1 MAYNTSVQPTTGFSP
16 FYLMFGRQ
24 ARVPIDI
31 TYGTPTPPMTPVTE
45 YAACLKQRLE
55 NAYEQ
60 VRGKMGHSL
69 DRQKDLYDKRIH
81 GKPLATGDKVWL
93 HYPAV
98 PLGKSKKLHCPWKGP
113 FRVIRQFSDVTYQ
126 IQNVRNRQ
134 QRMVVHFN

>member
-31 TYGTPTPPMTPVTE
+31 MYGTPTPPMTPVTE

-55 NAYEQ
+55 NAYDQ
-60 VRGKMGHSL
+60 VRGTMGNSL
-69 DRQKDLYDKRIH
+69 DREKDLYDKRIH

-93 HYPAV
+93 HCPAAR
-98 PLGKSKKLHCPWKGP
+98 GKSKKASLSMEGTISCNSAI
-113 FRVIRQFSDVTYQ
+113 F
-126 IQNVRNRQ
+126 
-134 QRMVVHFN
+134 